1 VVPRPDPRHHYDG
14 WMSGSVLEELA
25 APLRAAVAAAGGEDR
40 PLQLDRPADPS
51 LGDYASAVAL
61 TLAKPLASAP
71 RSIAERIVE
80 GLESPWIDAAEIA
93 GPGFINLRLRPSW
106 YGHVVGRVL
115 AEGAGYGAG
124 AAAHP
129 QRLQVEFVS
138 GNPTGPMTVATAR
151 NAAYG
156 DSLARLFKFAG
167 HSVERE
173 YYFNDTGRQI
183 ELFGA
188 SLRAR
193 ARGEEP
199 PEDGYQG
206 DYVTEIA
213 RSLGLPPDA
222 PVEQWA
228 RAGTDAM
235 MERIRNTLTRFRVV
249 FDSWFLERSLHE
261 DGTVQQA
268 IERVR
273 AAGHVYERD
282 GAVWLASEAL
292 GDDKD
297 RVLVRSNGEPTYFA
311 GDLAYIV
318 SKLDR
323 GFDAA
328 VYVLGADHHG
338 YVGRLKAA
346 ARALGYDPD
355 RVDVQIYQLIN
366 LKGGKMSKRAG
377 RVVTLDDLLDAVGV
391 DAARFVLVQ
400 RSHDQQIELD
410 LDLLVQQNSE
420 NPVYYCQYAHARIA
434 AILRNAGDAADRARP
449 SPLWSPEPPEA
460 ELVKAL
466 AEFPD
471 LVAEA
476 ADRRAPHR
484 IAGHVQETAKT
495 FHQFYK
501 QCRVIGA
508 EPEIESSRLALC
520 QATKRVL
527 ATALDLLAVEAPER
541 M

>member
-1 VVPRPDPRHHYDG
+1 
-14 WMSGSVLEELA
+14 MSGSVLDELA
-25 APLRAAVAAAGGEDR
+25 EPLRDAVAAVGGDGG
-40 PLQLDRPADPS
+40 PAAARPAVRS
-51 LGDYASAVAL
+51 VAGRLRQRRRALAGQAVVG
-61 TLAKPLASAP
+61 SP
-71 RSIAERIVE
+71 RAIAERILA
-80 GLESPWIDAAEIA
+80 GLDSPWIDTAEIA
-93 GPGFINLRLRPSW
+93 GPGFINLRVRPSW
-106 YGHVVGRVL
+106 FGHVVGRVL
-115 AEGAGYGAG
+115 DEGAAYGGG
-124 AAAHP
+124 AVPHP

-156 DSLARLFKFAG
+156 DALGRLFQLRRPQRRA
-167 HSVERE
+167 R

-188 SLRAR
+188 SLLAR

-206 DYVTEIA
+206 EYVAEIA
-213 RSLGLPPDA
+213 ASARLSPDA

-228 RAGTDAM
+228 RAGTDEM
-235 MERIRNTLTRFRVV
+235 MARIRPRCERFRVGLRLV
-249 FDSWFLERSLHE
+249 VSGALAARGRDGAAGDREGARGRS
-261 DGTVQQA
+261 
-268 IERVR
+268 RVR
-273 AAGHVYERD
+273 AGRRGVAGQR
-282 GAVWLASEAL
+282 GAGRRQGPRADPQQRRA
-292 GDDKD
+292 
-297 RVLVRSNGEPTYFA
+297 TYFA

-338 YVGRLKAA
+338 YIGRLKAA

-355 RVDVQIYQLIN
+355 RVDVQIYQLVS

-377 RVVTLDDLLDAVGV
+377 RVVTLDDLLDAVGRRRRPLR
-391 DAARFVLVQ
+391 AWCSARTTS
-400 RSHDQQIELD
+400 RS
-410 LDLLVQQNSE
+410 SWTSTCWFSRT
-420 NPVYYCQYAHARIA
+420 PRTRSTTASTPMPASR
-434 AILRNAGDAADRARP
+434 AILRNAGEPAKRARP
-449 SPLWSPEPPEA
+449 AASWAPQPPEQ

-466 AEFPD
+466 AAFPD

-484 IAGHVQETAKT
+484 IIGHVQDTAKA

-508 EPEIESSRLALC
+508 EPEIEAEPARPLPGDEAGHCDLARPGRRRGAGAHVRCPGLPP
-520 QATKRVL
+520 
-527 ATALDLLAVEAPER
+527 LLP
-541 M
+541 